1 MAQHDIARRE
11 DHKPQQFVAP
21 APVPVPVRR
30 AEPVEAPAH
39 PLSIL
44 PPSKTAPVTADQAH
58 AGAVAAGLGELGKP
72 ATAENKTAP
81 ATPPTEQSNPND
93 AQQRQIVTEQMEA
106 LKEAKH
112 IIRPGDKSADAQLL
126 QRQLKQLGLHIEE
139 TGVMDK
145 DTQAVVKA
153 IQTGGGLGPDGVVGP
168 KTIDML
174 LTLDKTP
181 SKPTTTDGGD
191 GQGGDS
197 SDHMPDDPKLA
208 AVYLFNRMRA
218 ANASDS
224 LTPQQEKD
232 MERFVK
238 SWETN
243 KARYQQVAE
252 TTGVP
257 AKLIASLH
265 WRESTGNFGTYLH
278 QGDPL
283 GKQAVNEPAN
293 IPIFNEWE
301 PAAEHALG
309 MKKGIRD
316 AFKIDENTTDEAALT
331 SYAERYNGL
340 GYFNYRAMASPYV
353 YSGSDQYKKGKYVGD
368 GNWDPNHKD
377 QQLGVLPMMRRIDR
391 FERELAEK
399 AAKERE
405 EQNKDPNQHFA
416 Q

>member
-1 MAQHDIARRE
+1 MAQHDVAHRE
-11 DHKPQQFVAP
+11 DHKAPLFVP
-21 APVPVPVRR
+21 PTPVRR
-30 AEPVEAPAH
+30 AEPVDTPTS

-44 PPSKTAPVTADQAH
+44 PPTRAIPVNAEQAQ
-58 AGAVAAGLGELGKP
+58 AGAAAAGLGELAKP
-72 ATAENKTAP
+72 ASADSKPAQ
-81 ATPPTEQSNPND
+81 ATPPAEQSNPDD
-93 AQQRQIVTEQMEA
+93 AQQRQIVTGQMEA

-112 IIRPGDKSADAQLL
+112 VIRPGDQSPDAVLL
-126 QRQLKQLGLHIEE
+126 QQQLKQLGLHIKE

-153 IQTGGGLGPDGVVGP
+153 IQTGGGLGPDGIVGP
-168 KTIDML
+168 KTIDLL
-174 LTLDKTP
+174 LTLDKSP
-181 SKPTTTDGGD
+181 SKPDTAAAGDDKGGD
-191 GQGGDS
+191 NT
-197 SDHMPDDPKLA
+197 DHIPDDPKLA

-232 MERFVK
+232 MEQFVK
-238 SWETN
+238 NWESN
-243 KARYQQVAE
+243 KARYQEVADS
-252 TTGVP
+252 TGVP

-265 WRESTGNFGTYLH
+265 WRESTGDFGTYLH

-283 GKQAVNEPAN
+283 GKKAVNEPAD
-293 IPIFNEWE
+293 IPIFKEWE

-316 AFKIDENTTDEAALT
+316 SFKIDQDTTDEAALT

-353 YSGSDQYKKGKYVGD
+353 YAGSDQYKKGKYVGD
-368 GNWDPNHKD
+368 GNWDANHKD
-377 QQLGVLPMMRRIDR
+377 TQLGVLPMMRRIDR
-391 FERELAEK
+391 FEREQAEK
-399 AAKERE
+399 AAKE
-405 EQNKDPNQHFA
+405 QADKQKADPNQHFA